1 MTFSTLAILI
11 VRSKLQESCHGLILN
26 SNLGYDDD
34 SLVVVGIDSSMTYV
48 NLGPGADKA
57 AFTLCNFVTLM
68 VDGGSGTDIVSL
80 ITSTIRTFY
89 QLNLH

>member
-26 SNLGYDDD
+26 SNLGDDDD

-68 VDGGSGTDIVSL
+68 VDREPTSSRSL
-80 ITSTIRTFY
+80 PVRSELFI
-89 QLNLH
+89 N